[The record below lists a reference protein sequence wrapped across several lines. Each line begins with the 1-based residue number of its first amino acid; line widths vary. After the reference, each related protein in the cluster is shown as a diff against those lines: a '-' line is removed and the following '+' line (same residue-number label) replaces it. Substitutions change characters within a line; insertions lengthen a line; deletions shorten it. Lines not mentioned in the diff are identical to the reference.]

1 MSDNDGIDDALRNA
15 AQLTAGMLARLGEA
29 QSRASQQ
36 HAIDQEHA
44 VTAASTR
51 AEQQAR
57 KAAAREDLTS
67 TGLVLGNPEIV
78 EDFSGVVGD
87 GGLGFDRVTVDGDG
101 DVA

>member
-1 MSDNDGIDDALRNA
+1 
-15 AQLTAGMLARLGEA
+15 MLPGTL
-29 QSRASQQ
+29 
-36 HAIDQEHA
+36 AILVLVA
-44 VTAASTR
+44 TAAEAHACIINFESELVR
-51 AEQQAR
+51 RFGPGASL
-57 KAAAREDLTS
+57 LTS